1 MYEDNYSEDDGGQI
15 VSIYIR
21 FDKSYDIYSRKVN
34 DILTLLAEIGGLHKA
49 LFAIGTLLVS
59 FVAQKIFISNV
70 IRQTYHVRKTYKDED
85 KEYNEDLIHQVLREN
100 NIHASTKKWYNRVN
114 DFINQ
119 KVFKKKTLI

>member
-85 KEYNEDLIHQVLREN
+85 KE
-100 NIHASTKKWYNRVN
+100 
-114 DFINQ
+114 
-119 KVFKKKTLI
+119 